1 DYLSLPVNGRTA
13 AEAIYSVVERAKPQV
28 RTNLNADLSA
38 GPAAAG
44 ATHAGI
50 VITVFGAKGGIG
62 KTTISTNLAVALASQ
77 SHSSVAIVDMDT
89 RFGDVAI
96 MLDASPERSIADAAR
111 DVDKLDRMTIRG
123 YMTRHESGVAIL
135 PAPTNPTDWDVVS
148 PEQVERIVH
157 LLAQTHDYV
166 ILDTPGA
173 FNELVATSLDLATV
187 VLLITSLE
195 LASIKD
201 TSVVLSMLRSWS
213 FPEEKVR
220 LTVNHSN
227 LASSVKESDIARTL
241 DYPIFWSIP
250 YDESVMKAS
259 QVGKPIVLYQPN
271 SKATNNIMHLAS
283 LVGGT
288 PIKVNKPVRAGFFG
302 KLLNFAGARA

>member
-1 DYLSLPVNGRTA
+1 M
-13 AEAIYSVVERAKPQV
+13 
-28 RTNLNADLSA
+28 
-38 GPAAAG
+38 
-44 ATHAGI
+44 
-50 VITVFGAKGGIG
+50 TV
-62 KTTISTNLAVALASQ
+62 
-77 SHSSVAIVDMDT
+77 
-89 RFGDVAI
+89 
-96 MLDASPERSIADAAR
+96 
-111 DVDKLDRMTIRG
+111 RG
-123 YMTRHESGVAIL
+123 YLTRHESGVSIL
-135 PAPTNPTDWDVVS
+135 PAPTNPTDWDIVS

-227 LASSVKESDIARTL
+227 LANSVKEADVARTL
-241 DYPIFWSIP
+241 DYRIFWSIP

-259 QVGKPIVLYQPN
+259 QIGRPIVLYQPG
-271 SKATNNIMHLAS
+271 SKAANNIMHLAS

-288 PIKVNKPVRAGFFG
+288 PIKVNKPAKGGFFG
-302 KLLNFAGARA
+302 KLLGLGGARA